1 MPLELRKDRNGKIR
15 NHWYGRYEANGKRYC
30 VNLGVEIRGKIPASL
45 KQFGDIAFERSRAE
59 AQLKLKHLI
68 EEVHSTKNASD
79 LLKCAYE
86 ISQGGKYPWRIWRN
100 PGRNYHVLEPLQSV
114 MRWNVC
120 VG

>member
-30 VNLGVEIRGKIPASL
+30 VNLGVEVRGKIPTSL

-68 EEVHSTKNASD
+68 EEAHSTKNASD
-79 LLKCAYE
+79 LLKRAYE
-86 ISQGGKYPWRIWRN
+86 ISQGVKVKEIWRN
-100 PGRNYHVLEPLQSV
+100 PGRDYRVLEPLQSV

-120 VG
+120 VD

>member
-68 EEVHSTKNASD
+68 EEAHSTKNASD
-79 LLKCAYE
+79 LLKRAYE
-86 ISQGGKYPWRIWRN
+86 ISQGVKGKYP
-100 PGRNYHVLEPLQSV
+100 
-114 MRWNVC
+114 
-120 VG
+120 

>member
-30 VNLGVEIRGKIPASL
+30 VNLGVEVRGKIPTSL

-79 LLKCAYE
+79 LLKRAYE
-86 ISQGGKYPWRIWRN
+86 ISQGVK
-100 PGRNYHVLEPLQSV
+100 VKEVPLDDLAKS
-114 MRWNVC
+114 
-120 VG
+120 